1 MTKAWT
7 RQDICVRNTRHR
19 GFEAAKAGFPGNGNK
34 TGWPRNEAGLKRELP
49 GCTGW
54 WWGSTAGHGSSK
66 VLFLEL

>member
-7 RQDICVRNTRHR
+7 RQDVCVRNTRYR

-34 TGWPRNEAGLKRELP
+34 TGWPRNEAGLERELP

-54 WWGSTAGHGSSK
+54 WWGKHSRTW
-66 VLFLEL
+66 LF